1 MSRVVPVLAWM
12 VSAIVPTVAAFGAEA
27 KLGYVDLQKAIQST
41 ETGKKGKASLE
52 KELQAKSAESKKAE
66 ESLRKDAED
75 FEKKAAIMSDAA
87 RAKAQGDL
95 QRRFQEL
102 QQKAAASQ
110 MELQRKEREMT
121 KPLIDELRAIIE
133 GVGKEKGYAFI
144 VEKNEGAVLYALPG
158 SDLTDEVIARFNA
171 KTKKK

>member
-1 MSRVVPVLAWM
+1 MSRLAPFLVLM
-12 VSAIVPTVAAFGAEA
+12 LTVTTARAAEA
-27 KLGYVDLQKAIQST
+27 KMGYVDLQKAIQST
-41 ETGKKGKASLE
+41 EAGKKGKAALE
-52 KELQAKSAESKKAE
+52 KELQAKSAEFKKTE
-66 ESLRKDAED
+66 ESLRKDAEE

-110 MELQRKEREMT
+110 MELQKKEREMT

-133 GVGKEKGYAFI
+133 GVGKEKGYEFI
-144 VEKNEGAVLYALPG
+144 VEKNEGAVLYAMPG
-158 SDLTDEVIARFNA
+158 ADLTDEVISRFNA
-171 KTKKK
+171 KAKKK

>member
-1 MSRVVPVLAWM
+1 MNMSRVVPLLALLL
-12 VSAIVPTVAAFGAEA
+12 STFVANAAEA
-27 KLGYVDLQKAIQST
+27 RLGYVDLQKAIQST
-41 ETGKKGKASLE
+41 EAGKKGKASLE
-52 KELQAKSAESKKAE
+52 KELQTMSAEFKKTE
-66 ESLRKDAED
+66 EALRKDAEE

-87 RAKAQGDL
+87 RAKAQSEL

-133 GVGKEKGYAFI
+133 GLGKERGYEFI

-158 SDLTDEVIARFNA
+158 ADLTDEVIARFNA